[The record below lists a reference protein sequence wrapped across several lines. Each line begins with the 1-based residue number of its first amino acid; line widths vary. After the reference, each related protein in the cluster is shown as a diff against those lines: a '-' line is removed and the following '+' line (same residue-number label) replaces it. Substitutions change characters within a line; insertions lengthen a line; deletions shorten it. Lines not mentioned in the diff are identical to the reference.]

1 MNPNIMFSHVDH
13 TLLNPCATWLQIQKL
28 CDEAVI
34 YQTASVCIP
43 PSYVARVHEEYGN
56 KIRICTVIGFPLG
69 YQSTEAKLTE
79 AKVAIRDGADEVDMV
94 INLGD
99 VKNGDFQSITE
110 EIAVLKEAAGIKT
123 LKVIVE
129 TCYLTQEEKIKL
141 CHCVTDAGADY
152 IKTSTGFGTD
162 GASLKDIELFKQY
175 IGETVKIK
183 ASGGIKTA
191 EDFEEFLSAG
201 CDRIGASSAVTALS
215 GN

>member
-1 MNPNIMFSHVDH
+1 MNPNIIFSHVDH

-34 YQTASVCIP
+34 YRTASVCIP

-69 YQSTEAKLTE
+69 YQPTEVKLAE
-79 AKVAIRDGADEVDMV
+79 ARAAIRDGADEIDMV

-99 VKNGDFQSITE
+99 VKNECFQLVTE
-110 EIAVLKEAAGIKT
+110 EIAALKAAVGIKT

-129 TCYLTQEEKIKL
+129 TCYLTQEEKIEL
-141 CHCVTDAGADY
+141 CRCVTTAGADY
-152 IKTSTGFGTD
+152 IKTSTGFGTS

-175 IGETVKIK
+175 MGEKVKIK
-183 ASGGIKTA
+183 ASGGIKIA
-191 EDFEEFLSAG
+191 EDFEAFLNAG

-215 GN
+215 DN